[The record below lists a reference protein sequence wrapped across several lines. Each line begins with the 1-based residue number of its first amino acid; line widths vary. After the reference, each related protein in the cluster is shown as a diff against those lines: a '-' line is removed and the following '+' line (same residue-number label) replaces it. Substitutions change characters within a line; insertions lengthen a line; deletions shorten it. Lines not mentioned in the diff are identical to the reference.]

1 MEKGTRQKKKIKDS
15 IAISKGY
22 HKIHKVLMV
31 WRRNIYLIIL
41 LEMLLSLT
49 FVVFEIYF
57 LINFEETFLCWVLI
71 FLVKDKIFFKII
83 NDLGVWVSAFND
95 F

>member
-1 MEKGTRQKKKIKDS
+1 METAPREKKRIKDS

-22 HKIHKVLMV
+22 HKIHGVLMV
-31 WRRNIYLIIL
+31 WRRNIYLLIL

-49 FVVFEIYF
+49 FIAFQMYF
-57 LINFEETFLCWVLI
+57 LINFEEKFCWVLI
-71 FLVKDKIFFKII
+71 FLVKGQISCFKVI
-83 NDLGVWVSAFND
+83 NDLGIWTSAFNY